1 MSMRQQYH
9 PCNTC
14 IRHVSRRG
22 VFRIP
27 PMQNRTSATLTRPF
41 STVQLGFVNRANP
54 QPGCHGPVFPQGRRS
69 SLPRLR
75 KGVRL
80 SVKTVRLRRATF
92 EEDIEGFLQTSPREG
107 RFSTAVVVLALW
119 AAIMPL

>member
-1 MSMRQQYH
+1 M
-9 PCNTC
+9 PT
-14 IRHVSRRG
+14 VSSALTLERGAAGPRRCRVAPAPHSYAG
-22 VFRIP
+22 P
-27 PMQNRTSATLTRPF
+27 STLQ
-41 STVQLGFVNRANP
+41 SGSVNRAIRV
-54 QPGCHGPVFPQGRRS
+54 CHGLTFPEARHS

-75 KGVRL
+75 RGVRL

-92 EEDIEGFLQTSPREG
+92 EEDIEGFLHTNPREG